1 MLYIC
6 NMTKLTQV
14 NYPMLPTKDNG
25 FINKIRK
32 ELNDTL
38 EKRQIFRTET
48 EMRFSVLN
56 DGKHPNKA
64 SKYWQCVRE
73 QAVHTENL
81 HTLSFE
87 YRRNL
92 VKLKR
97 KIEKLEKE
105 TDEFKK
111 QELQIDVDEC
121 QWIQSQQE
129 LVAKDRVREIEH
141 WSRLKKELDDGSF
154 DTKNVNTHQAK
165 SYEQTLINR
174 ANTLT
179 PGSSQAEVINVL
191 GPLQTLQRLN
201 KGDKLSNDTGGVTI
215 PMPKKDKKIENK
227 D

>member
-1 MLYIC
+1 
-6 NMTKLTQV
+6 MTKLTKIS
-14 NYPMLPTKDNG
+14 YPMLPTKDNG
-25 FINKIRK
+25 FINKIK
-32 ELNDTL
+32 EELNDTMN
-38 EKRQIFRTET
+38 KKQMFRTET

-56 DGKHPNKA
+56 DGKHPTKA

-73 QAVHTENL
+73 QGVFIENL

-97 KIEKLEKE
+97 KQKKIETE

-111 QELQIDVDEC
+111 ELLQIDIDEC
-121 QWIQSQQE
+121 RWIKSQHE
-129 LVAKDRVREIEH
+129 SVAKDRVREIEH

-154 DTKNVNTHQAK
+154 NTKDVNDHQAK
-165 SYEQTLINR
+165 SYEQNLINR

-201 KGDKLSNDTGGVTI
+201 RGDKLSNETGGVTI
-215 PMPKKDKKIENK
+215 PMAKPNGLDKKQIKEK
-227 D
+227 E

>member
-1 MLYIC
+1 
-6 NMTKLTQV
+6 MTKLTKV

-25 FINKIRK
+25 FINKIK
-32 ELNDTL
+32 NELKDTM

-56 DGKHPNKA
+56 DGKHPTKA
-64 SKYWQCVRE
+64 SKYWQSVRE
-73 QAVHTENL
+73 QGVFVENL

-92 VKLKR
+92 VKLK
-97 KIEKLEKE
+97 KKQKKLKTE

-111 QELQIDVDEC
+111 EYLQIDVDEC
-121 QWIQSQQE
+121 IWAKAQQE
-129 LVAKDRVREIEH
+129 SVAKDRVREIEH

-154 DTKNVNTHQAK
+154 NTKDVNTHQAK
-165 SYEQTLINR
+165 SYEKNLINR
-174 ANTLT
+174 KNTLT

-201 KGDKLSNDTGGVTI
+201 RGDKLSNETGGVSIPNENTNRKTI
-215 PMPKKDKKIENK
+215 SKK
-227 D
+227 

>member
-1 MLYIC
+1 
-6 NMTKLTQV
+6 MTKLTHV

-25 FINKIRK
+25 FINKIK
-32 ELNDTL
+32 NELNDTMS
-38 EKRQIFRTET
+38 KRQMFRTET

-56 DGKHPNKA
+56 DGKHPTKA

-73 QAVHTENL
+73 QGVFIENL

-97 KIEKLEKE
+97 KQQKLETE

-111 QELQIDVDEC
+111 EYLQIDIDEC
-121 QWIQSQQE
+121 RWIKAQQE
-129 LVAKDRVREIEH
+129 SVAKDRVREIEH

-154 DTKNVNTHQAK
+154 NTKDVNDHQAK
-165 SYEQTLINR
+165 SYEQNLINR

-201 KGDKLSNDTGGVTI
+201 RGDKLSNETGGVAI
-215 PMPKKDKKIENK
+215 PSVQPQQQIQKRNK
-227 D
+227 